1 MYLANFASSRRD
13 MSSGLDQRTKIK
25 IFNKVNI
32 EIDTYQVGYINIF
45 KHKKMYIVNLCVGVL
60 EWFLKVQHVIDEY
73 IEL

>member
-1 MYLANFASSRRD
+1 

-32 EIDTYQVGYINIF
+32 DTYQVNYINIF
-45 KHKKMYIVNLCVGVL
+45 KHKKMFIVNLCIGVL

>member
-32 EIDTYQVGYINIF
+32 DTYQVNYINIF
-45 KHKKMYIVNLCVGVL
+45 KHKKMFIVNLCVGVL

-73 IEL
+73 KEL